1 MGIRSNI
8 TFLAIFITAMVLL
21 AVVTIGGKSTT
32 APPTIN
38 QEIKKP
44 SECSGIT
51 TPQQTEGPYYKVGS
65 PQRNNIAQNLPGEK
79 IVITG
84 FVFDKNCQPIPSVWL
99 DFWQADSKGVYDNSG
114 YNLRGHQ
121 YTDASGRYQLETI
134 IPSAYERRP
143 PHIHVK
149 IKAPDGIILTSQ
161 MYFPNESLNKTDSIF
176 NPALTMEVTHTS
188 DGKEAKFN
196 FVLP

>member
-1 MGIRSNI
+1 MN
-8 TFLAIFITAMVLL
+8 TNNKKFLAILITLTILIA
-21 AVVTIGGKSTT
+21 AVTFSSKSSPSVTVESVQT
-32 APPTIN
+32 
-38 QEIKKP
+38 KP
-44 SECSGIT
+44 VCSGIP
-51 TPQQTEGPYYKVGS
+51 TPQQTEGPYYKADS

-79 IVITG
+79 IIITG
-84 FVFDKNCQPIPSVWL
+84 FVFDKNCDPVPNVWL
-99 DFWQADSKGVYDNSG
+99 DFWHTDSKGVYDNFG

-149 IKAPDGIILTSQ
+149 IKAPNGIILTSQ

-176 NPALTMEVTHTS
+176 NPALTMEVTNTS